1 MTEILTTTIRL
12 LGAIAA
18 AVLIPY
24 LTAKYKLAE
33 RKKTI
38 TNVETAMIWIRQ
50 AVKWAEQVIVGTKKG
65 QERLDQVKKVIK
77 EKAPWLDDETM
88 TILIES
94 AVHEMNSL
102 KDALLK

>member
-24 LTAKYKLAE
+24 IAAKYKLAE
-33 RKKTI
+33 REKAI
-38 TNVETAMIWIRQ
+38 TNIETAMIWIRQ

-65 QERLDQVKKVIK
+65 QERLDQVKRIIK

-94 AVHEMNSL
+94 AVHEMNAL
-102 KDALLK
+102 KNALLK

>member
-1 MTEILTTTIRL
+1 MAEILTTAIRL
-12 LGAIAA
+12 LGAIAT

-33 RKKTI
+33 REKII
-38 TNVETAMIWIRQ
+38 TNIDTAMIWIRQ

-65 QERLDQVKKVIK
+65 QERLDQVKRIIK

>member
-1 MTEILTTTIRL
+1 MIEILTTTIKL
-12 LGAIAA
+12 LGAIAT

-33 RKKTI
+33 RQKTI
-38 TNVETAMIWIRQ
+38 TNIDTAMIWIRQ

-65 QERLDQVKKVIK
+65 QERLEQVKKVIK
-77 EKAPWLDDETM
+77 EKASWLDDETM